1 MDPLTPL
8 PLQSLHQQLGARMAP
23 FAGYEMPMQYT
34 AGVMVEHQ
42 HTRHHA
48 GLFDVSHMGQVKLS
62 GPDYPTI
69 ARAAERLLPQDVL
82 DLAVGRQRY
91 CFFTDTNGGLLDDL
105 MISHHQDHLL
115 VVINA
120 ARKAHDIVLMRSTLE
135 PLGVTV
141 TELTDRCLLAL
152 QGPEAEAVL
161 ANLNPA
167 ITHMSFMD
175 ATEIDLVGQRIVI
188 TRSGYSG
195 EDGFEMSVP
204 VDGADALARTLL
216 SDARVF
222 PIGLAARDSLRL
234 EAGLCLYGQDIDP
247 SVTPA
252 QADLLWA
259 IQRSRRPNGK
269 RAAGY
274 PGANILAQEFDV
286 QPERRR
292 VGLAPVGRAPMRAG
306 VALFL
311 NERDQTTIG
320 HITSGGFGPTVGHP
334 IAMGYLPV
342 DQCMPDTVVWGEIR
356 GKRQRVRVVPLPFV
370 PHRFKRKAKG

>member
-1 MDPLTPL
+1 
-8 PLQSLHQQLGARMAP
+8 MAP

-167 ITHMSFMD
+167 VTHMSFMD

-259 IQRSRRPNGK
+259 IQRSRRPSGK

-342 DQCMPDTVVWGEIR
+342 DQCMPDTVVWGETR